1 MGGTGKE
8 PRTCYDEWCEAR
20 RRPSYDSEPELPVA
34 VCVAQLLSYI
44 FNVIEGSTNSAGAHD
59 LNISQREASLF
70 YNNGIGTNAVAA
82 ARPELLLQR
91 VEQSRARPL
100 RTQSR

>member
-1 MGGTGKE
+1 M
-8 PRTCYDEWCEAR
+8 
-20 RRPSYDSEPELPVA
+20 
-34 VCVAQLLSYI
+34 CVAQLLSYI
-44 FNVIEGSTNSAGAHD
+44 FHVIEGSTHSAGAHD
-59 LNISQREASLF
+59 LNISQREARLF

-91 VEQSRARPL
+91 LGQSRARPL